1 MSNVCQSHVS
11 GLELEGFKNLR
22 LETRDITIF
31 ALAIGSKFDKNFKN
45 RYIMNI
51 KQKKPPGKYRGRI
64 VGGQPFHSHLVAIF

>member
-11 GLELEGFKNLR
+11 GLESEGFKNLR

-45 RYIMNI
+45 RYMI
-51 KQKKPPGKYRGRI
+51 
-64 VGGQPFHSHLVAIF
+64 